1 MDLTR
6 RVGIN
11 KNQTGIVSPAG
22 PVPMGP
28 AGFAVLSVIDGG
40 IGPAG
45 AGSGG
50 GGGRQTAGT
59 GGERPKAAP
68 ALC

>member
-1 MDLTR
+1 M
-6 RVGIN
+6 GID

-22 PVPMGP
+22 PVPTGP

-59 GGERPKAAP
+59 GGKSQETDT